1 MPRGVRSITGKG
13 RSTRGSARGRRRNKK
28 PTSLRFKRNY
38 NIKEGASDDPVTNR
52 SAKIARQVGT
62 RGEKVTTGGRQIGPG
77 GVSAKEQPGFVAP
90 VSEGGRKRAK
100 RVVELE
106 AKKRNNTATKKELEE
121 LKRLDEQSA
130 QAEDKRRKN
139 ISRGLAERGTKA
151 RKGNL
156 AAITF
161 GKQPETTSNK
171 RSGNIDPE
179 TGEVTGTPTKKQEE
193 AARRN
198 LTARNRQKTM
208 TSKQLVKKASQE
220 ELGDRAKKGKS
231 KVGRRGNR
239 VVGQKG
245 ATKTAAKTAQVKRKG
260 GGQTLKTV
268 DAQKNPGL
276 AKLSTGVRNKM
287 GYAKTGG
294 QVIKRKKSGR
304 ISSTMSGKD
313 LVASCYD

>member
-1 MPRGVRSITGKG
+1 MAKLKFKRTGT
-13 RSTRGSARGRRRNKK
+13 STRSSARGRRRNKK

-62 RGEKVTTGGRQIGPG
+62 RGEKVTTNKPENMLSS
-77 GVSAKEQPGFVAP
+77 VSRGEKA
-90 VSEGGRKRAK
+90 RAK

-121 LKRLDEQSA
+121 LKRLDKLSEEA
-130 QAEDKRRKN
+130 LERRNKN
-139 ISRGLAERGTKA
+139 ISRTAVAKKA
-151 RKGNL
+151 QQNKSRL
-156 AAITF
+156 SAIAF
-161 GKQPETTSNK
+161 GEQPKTPSNK

-179 TGEVTGTPTKKQEE
+179 TGEVTGNPTKKQEE

-198 LTARNRQKTM
+198 LTSRERQKTM

-220 ELGDRAKKGKS
+220 ELDDKAKKGRS

-245 ATKTAAKTAQVKRKG
+245 ATKTAAKTAQVKRQAGGKTIPQGSKG
-260 GGQTLKTV
+260 K
-268 DAQKNPGL
+268 
-276 AKLSTGVRNKM
+276 GVR
-287 GYAKTGG
+287 A
-294 QVIKRKKSGR
+294 
-304 ISSTMSGKD
+304 
-313 LVASCYD
+313 LVASGPKGKQAAKDMGFAVAKKGGRIIAAMKGGQIVSMMYDD